1 MINRKEI
8 EYFKYWLFGV
18 FFRND
23 LCMLIKTKL
32 LANYFGKK
40 KFDFTITS
48 IDFKTVNI
56 YVVKMERKTKTPRSG
71 NIHCAALIFHFNDF
85 LHLNEN

>member
-1 MINRKEI
+1 M
-8 EYFKYWLFGV
+8 
-18 FFRND
+18 
-23 LCMLIKTKL
+23 KL
-32 LANYFGKK
+32 LANYFAKI
-40 KFDFTITS
+40 FAPIVTS

-71 NIHCAALIFHFNDF
+71 NIHCAALIFHFSDF